1 MGELILAHN
10 TGQIKY
16 YSTLRTNDI
25 YEYAVHSANKLLTA
39 LFSMF
44 RIQWNIIALTLNTKQ
59 LKEIISDAKKKV
71 FHYCCKL

>member
-1 MGELILAHN
+1 MGDLILAYN

-25 YEYAVHSANKLLTA
+25 YEYAVHSNKLLTA

-44 RIQWNIIALTLNTKQ
+44 RIQWNIIALTLNTTQ
-59 LKEIISDAKKKV
+59 SN
-71 FHYCCKL
+71 

>member
-1 MGELILAHN
+1 MGELILAYN

-25 YEYAVHSANKLLTA
+25 YEYAVHSNELLTA

-44 RIQWNIIALTLNTKQ
+44 RIQWNIIALTLNTTQ
-59 LKEIISDAKKKV
+59 SN
-71 FHYCCKL
+71 